1 MKHIIY
7 IIFIVVLLSSC
18 TSNTIYEKPE
28 NLLSKKEMVNI
39 LTDMYLAE
47 GARSVQNKDA
57 ERLVDYMPL
66 VYEKYKI
73 DSVRFAESNF
83 YYNTRID
90 DYEEILKTVDQRLKD
105 MKIKYE
111 AIAKKEDSI
120 RRSKNKDKK
129 PLLETISIEE
139 KKNRQII
146 EDDEDY

>member
-7 IIFIVVLLSSC
+7 IFTVVLLSSC
-18 TSNTIYEKPE
+18 TSNTIYKKPE

-57 ERLVDYMPL
+57 EKLVDYMPL

>member
-1 MKHIIY
+1 MKKIIY
-7 IIFIVVLLSSC
+7 TILVFVLASAC
-18 TSNTIYEKPE
+18 TSNTIYKKPD
-28 NLLSKKEMVNI
+28 NLISKKVMADI

-47 GARSVQNKDA
+47 GARSVHNKEL

-90 DYEEILKTVDQRLKD
+90 DYEEILKTVDNRLKE

-111 AIAKKEDSI
+111 TISKKEDSI
-120 RRSKNKDKK
+120 RLSKTYDKK
-129 PLLETISIEE
+129 TLLEKTSLEE
-139 KKNRQII
+139 KKKRQLK
-146 EDDEDY
+146 EEEDY